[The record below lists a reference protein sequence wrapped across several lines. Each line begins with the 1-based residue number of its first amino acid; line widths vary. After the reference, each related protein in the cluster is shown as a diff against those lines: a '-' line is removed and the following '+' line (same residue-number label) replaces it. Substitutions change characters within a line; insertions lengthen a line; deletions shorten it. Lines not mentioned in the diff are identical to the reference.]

1 LDLLRWDYFIMV
13 LRKGL
18 FELMKKIIIED
29 NYGRSFEIND
39 IDNFKN
45 HLINFHSYNGKA
57 DNSLHE
63 ENGYYFT
70 INEDFYNMIMK
81 L

>member
-1 LDLLRWDYFIMV
+1 MV

-70 INEDFYNMIMK
+70 VNEDFYNMVMK

>member
-1 LDLLRWDYFIMV
+1 MV
-13 LRKGL
+13 LRKEL
-18 FELMKKIIIED
+18 FEFMNKIIIVD
-29 NYGRSFEIND
+29 NYGRSFEINNL
-39 IDNFKN
+39 DNFKN

>member
-1 LDLLRWDYFIMV
+1 MV
-13 LRKGL
+13 LIKEL
-18 FELMKKIIIED
+18 FELMDKIIIED

-39 IDNFKN
+39 LKNFKN

-57 DNSLHE
+57 DNSIHE
-63 ENGYYFT
+63 EEGYYFT
-70 INEDFYNMIMK
+70 VNDNFYNMIMK

>member
-1 LDLLRWDYFIMV
+1 MELLRWDYFIMV
-13 LRKGL
+13 LRKEL
-18 FELMKKIIIED
+18 FEFMNKIIIQD
-29 NYGRSFEIND
+29 NYGRSFEINNLE
-39 IDNFKN
+39 NFKN

>member
-1 LDLLRWDYFIMV
+1 MV
-13 LRKGL
+13 LRKEL
-18 FELMKKIIIED
+18 FEFMNKIIIQD
-29 NYGRSFEIND
+29 NYGRSFEINNL
-39 IDNFKN
+39 DNFKN

>member
-1 LDLLRWDYFIMV
+1 MV
-13 LRKGL
+13 LRNEL
-18 FELMKKIIIED
+18 FEFMNKIIIED

-39 IDNFKN
+39 LDNFKN
-45 HLINFHSYNGKA
+45 HLIKFHSYNGKA

>member
-1 LDLLRWDYFIMV
+1 LELLRWDYFIMV
-13 LRKGL
+13 LRKEL
-18 FELMKKIIIED
+18 FEFMNKIIIQD
-29 NYGRSFEIND
+29 NYGRSFEINNL
-39 IDNFKN
+39 DNFKN

>member
-1 LDLLRWDYFIMV
+1 MDLLRWDYFIMV

-70 INEDFYNMIMK
+70 VNEDFYNMIMK

>member
-1 LDLLRWDYFIMV
+1 MV
-13 LRKGL
+13 PRREL
-18 FELMKKIIIED
+18 FELMNKIIIED

-39 IDNFKN
+39 LMNFKN

-57 DNSLHE
+57 DNSIHE
-63 ENGYYFT
+63 EEGYYFT
-70 INEDFYNMIMK
+70 VNDEFYNMIMK

>member
-1 LDLLRWDYFIMV
+1 MELLRWDYFIMV
-13 LRKGL
+13 LRKEL
-18 FELMKKIIIED
+18 FEFMNKIIIQD
-29 NYGRSFEIND
+29 NYGRSFEINNL
-39 IDNFKN
+39 DNFKN